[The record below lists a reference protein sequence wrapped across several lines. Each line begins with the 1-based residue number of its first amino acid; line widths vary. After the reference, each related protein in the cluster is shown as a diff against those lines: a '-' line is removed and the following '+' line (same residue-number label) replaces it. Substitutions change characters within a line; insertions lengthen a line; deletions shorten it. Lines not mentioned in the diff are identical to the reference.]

1 MIMAGIV
8 ALMTEEIT
16 VAYTE
21 TEDITR
27 RDLITKTDTGG
38 MTTDTGGMTTETGGM
53 TTETGARTT
62 ETVARATSVVDMG
75 INNLMNR
82 IMDNIITIEII
93 IIIEYMFCN
102 ILMQSITY

>member
-1 MIMAGIV
+1 
-8 ALMTEEIT
+8 MTEEIT

-38 MTTDTGGMTTETGGM
+38 MTTDTGGMTTETGG
-53 TTETGARTT
+53 RTT

-75 INNLMNR
+75 INDLMNR

-102 ILMQSITY
+102 ILMQSIDY